1 MEKINILDFE
11 KQIIDKYLDE
21 EKFKEFLKNNSDK
34 QLEFNYGNLQSKE
47 LTEDELDILG
57 EETVMDYLEEVAAI
71 IPTEET
77 DKVVQSLPMVAEL
90 SFHYLREC
98 VAYLDVVQEG
108 TVGLIKAIENYN
120 EEEFKD
126 FENYKKM
133 WIVREI
139 VIYIHE
145 KIRDIQNEFK
155 SFFKNK
161 KEHFGHEIEEEK
173 SEDASEVFLT
183 EKDLL
188 PNIEA
193 IEKREKLAERVIEF
207 SHLKNRLSE
216 RQIAVLNYYFGFGV
230 DKRYSIFEIEE
241 KLKLNS
247 GDGEKIFE
255 QALVIL
261 STMEGKF
268 FL

>member
-1 MEKINILDFE
+1 MEKINILEFE
-11 KQIIDKYLDE
+11 RDIINKYLDE
-21 EKFKEFLKNNSDK
+21 EKFKEFLKNNSDI
-34 QLEFNYGNLQSKE
+34 QLDFDYTKLQSKE

-57 EETVMDYLEEVAAI
+57 EETVMDYLEEVASI
-71 IPTEET
+71 IPDEET

-90 SFHYLREC
+90 SFYYLREC

-120 EEEFKD
+120 SKEFKD
-126 FENYKKM
+126 FENFKKM

-139 VIYIHE
+139 VIYIHG
-145 KIRDIQNEFK
+145 KIKDIQNEFK

-161 KEHFGHEIEEEK
+161 KEHFGHETEEES
-173 SEDASEVFLT
+173 SEDTSEIFLT

-193 IEKREKLAERVIEF
+193 IEKREKLAERMIDF
-207 SHLKNRLSE
+207 PHLKNRLSE

-230 DKRYSIFEIEE
+230 DRRYSIFEIED

-255 QALVIL
+255 QGLVIL